1 MLLAQDF
8 VALFD
13 RLPKDLIG
21 VAFAAAGGYFLWLK
35 FTANVDAQMNG
46 ERARCDKALEDLKT
60 VQGEM
65 QGEIRA
71 RCDKALED
79 LKTVQGEMQGEIR
92 AMRVWRDLAWW
103 LRSECIRLG
112 ATEADLEQR
121 WPKEDQ

>member
-35 FTANVDAQMNG
+35 FTAYVDARMND
-46 ERARCDKALEDLKT
+46 ERERCDKALEDLKAG
-60 VQGEM
+60 QGEM
-65 QGEIRA
+65 
-71 RCDKALED
+71 K
-79 LKTVQGEMQGEIR
+79 GEIR

>member
-8 VALFD
+8 VALLD
-13 RLPKDLIG
+13 RLPEDLIG
-21 VAFAAAGGYFLWLK
+21 VALAAAGGYFLWLK
-35 FTANVDAQMNG
+35 FTAYVDAQMND

-65 QGEIRA
+65 
-71 RCDKALED
+71 K
-79 LKTVQGEMQGEIR
+79 GEMKGEIR

>member
-21 VAFAAAGGYFLWLK
+21 VALAAAGGYFLWLK
-35 FTANVDAQMNG
+35 FTAYVDAQMNA
-46 ERARCDKALEDLKT
+46 ERARCDQEIEDLKT
-60 VQGEM
+60 WQGELK
-65 QGEIRA
+65 GEIRS
-71 RCDKALED
+71 
-79 LKTVQGEMQGEIR
+79 
-92 AMRVWRDLAWW
+92 MRVWRDLAWW

>member
-8 VALFD
+8 GALLD
-13 RLPKDLIG
+13 RLPRDLIG
-21 VAFAAAGGYFLWLK
+21 VALAAAGGYFLWLK
-35 FTANVDAQMNG
+35 FTAYVDGLMG
-46 ERARCDKALEDLKT
+46 EERARCDKEIEDLKT
-60 VQGEM
+60 GQGE
-65 QGEIRA
+65 
-71 RCDKALED
+71 
-79 LKTVQGEMQGEIR
+79 LKGEIR

>member
-1 MLLAQDF
+1 MLFAQDF
-8 VALFD
+8 VPLLD
-13 RLPKDLIG
+13 KLPEDLIG
-21 VAFAAAGGYFLWLK
+21 VALAAAGGYFLWLK
-35 FTANVDAQMNG
+35 FTAYVDAQMND

-65 QGEIRA
+65 
-71 RCDKALED
+71 K
-79 LKTVQGEMQGEIR
+79 GEIR

>member
-21 VAFAAAGGYFLWLK
+21 VALAAAGGYFLWLK
-35 FTANVDAQMNG
+35 FTAYVDARMND
-46 ERARCDKALEDLKT
+46 ERERCDKALEDLKT
-60 VQGEM
+60 GQGEM
-65 QGEIRA
+65 
-71 RCDKALED
+71 K
-79 LKTVQGEMQGEIR
+79 GEIR

-112 ATEADLEQR
+112 ATEAEVR
-121 WPKEDQ
+121 TARAEGRAEAAVGETVVVEKRPFWRR

>member
-8 VALFD
+8 VSLFD

-21 VAFAAAGGYFLWLK
+21 AAFAAAGGYFLWLK
-35 FTANVDAQMNG
+35 FTAYVDAQMND

-60 VQGEM
+60 GQGEM
-65 QGEIRA
+65 
-71 RCDKALED
+71 K
-79 LKTVQGEMQGEIR
+79 GEIR